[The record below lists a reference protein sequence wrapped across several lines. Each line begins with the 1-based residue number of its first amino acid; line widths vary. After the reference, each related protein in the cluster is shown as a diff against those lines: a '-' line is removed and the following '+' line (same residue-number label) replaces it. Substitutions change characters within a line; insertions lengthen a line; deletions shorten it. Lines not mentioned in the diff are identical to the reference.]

1 MGFSLSELERNRLIE
16 EGFSPDMI
24 STGDKPF
31 KFLGCQI
38 KPSFL
43 RDGAVCRLSEL
54 CDDMQEIA
62 NAFNDEKTTLK
73 GRRLVCQT
81 ILLSRL
87 QSAII
92 TAFKLKESDMKRIK
106 KNHRFLC
113 PQEKVSAGKRKYLSF
128 SATKIFWEISGCKNK
143 PAQGHFYQNLKPA
156 DYSSIPSW
164 AHIMIEGLR
173 FIGYNS
179 PILLF
184 RSFGQSVYCKK
195 VYRPW
200 PSCHLAGLFRRYHK
214 RHLWKAQMRTKA

>member
-81 ILLSRL
+81 LLLSRL

-92 TAFKLKESDMKRIK
+92 TAFELKESDMKRIK
-106 KNHRFLC
+106 KKIIDSFVHRKRYLRGSGNTFLFQ
-113 PQEKVSAGKRKYLSF
+113 PPKYFEKYLVARTSLLKGIF
-128 SATKIFWEISGCKNK
+128 TKISNQQTIPVFLR
-143 PAQGHFYQNLKPA
+143 GH
-156 DYSSIPSW
+156 I
-164 AHIMIEGLR
+164 
-173 FIGYNS
+173 
-179 PILLF
+179 
-184 RSFGQSVYCKK
+184 
-195 VYRPW
+195 
-200 PSCHLAGLFRRYHK
+200 
-214 RHLWKAQMRTKA
+214 

>member
-73 GRRLVCQT
+73 GRRLTDFEMVS
-81 ILLSRL
+81 ILLDLLTLDVQRLRL
-87 QSAII
+87 Q
-92 TAFKLKESDMKRIK
+92 
-106 KNHRFLC
+106 
-113 PQEKVSAGKRKYLSF
+113 V
-128 SATKIFWEISGCKNK
+128 
-143 PAQGHFYQNLKPA
+143 
-156 DYSSIPSW
+156 
-164 AHIMIEGLR
+164 
-173 FIGYNS
+173 
-179 PILLF
+179 
-184 RSFGQSVYCKK
+184 
-195 VYRPW
+195 
-200 PSCHLAGLFRRYHK
+200 
-214 RHLWKAQMRTKA
+214 